1 MKKGIGASQG
11 YGIGHVVVIKEANLD
26 FQKVTITDVEAEK
39 KRFQD
44 ALAVFMDKTQSMA
57 DDIRSR
63 IGEKEAEI
71 LEGHIL
77 MMQDPEM
84 TGQIEA
90 SIETESINAEAA
102 LSQVCDMSAQMFAS
116 IPDEM
121 FQQRATDVND
131 IKTRML
137 MILLGEEETDISAV
151 PAGTVLVATDLT
163 PSMTAGINPENVVGI
178 LTEVGGKTSHSA
190 ILARAL
196 EIPAVLSIDGIVSQ
210 VVDGQ
215 RVIVDGTD
223 GIVYL
228 NPSNEQVETYIK
240 KRVAYLNDKKLLEKF
255 RGLPS
260 KMASGEQVE
269 LVGNI
274 GNPQDAAKVAEC
286 DGEGVGLFRTEFL
299 FMDATS
305 IPSEDEQF
313 EAYKMAAEILAGKP
327 VIIRTLDIGGDKAI
341 PYLGLET
348 EENPFLGYR
357 AVRFCLDRKEDIYKP
372 QLRALLRAS
381 AYGKIR
387 IMVPLVTCVD
397 EIREVKA
404 MVAELKADLDAKG
417 IPYDKDI
424 KVGIMTET
432 AASAVLADVLAKEA
446 DFFSIGTNDLTGYT
460 MAVDRGNAKVAYL
473 YSAYQPAV
481 LRSIHRIIECGKK
494 EGIMVGMCGEAAAD
508 PMLVPVLLAW
518 GLDEFSVS
526 PTSILATRKVMSQW
540 TMEEAKEVADKVL
553 TFATEAEVVE
563 YLKSV
568 AKQLKFIF

>member
-1 MKKGIGASQG
+1 MLKGIGASNG
-11 YGIGHVVVIKEANLD
+11 YGIGQIVIIKEANLD
-26 FQKVTITDVEAEK
+26 FERRTITDAEAEK

-44 ALAVFMDKTQSMA
+44 AVAVFMEKTQAMA
-57 DDIRSR
+57 DDMKNR

-90 SIETESINAEAA
+90 AIEGESINAEAA
-102 LSQVCDMSAQMFAS
+102 LSQVCDMFAQMFAS
-116 IPDEM
+116 IDDEM

-196 EIPAVLSIDGIVSQ
+196 EIPAVLSIDGIVGK
-210 VVDGQ
+210 VADGEK
-215 RVIVDGTD
+215 VILDGFN
-223 GIVYL
+223 GEVFL
-228 NPSNEQVETYIK
+228 NPGNDQVEAYIK
-240 KRVAYLNDKKLLEKF
+240 KRVAYLNDKKALERF
-255 RGLPS
+255 RGMKS
-260 KMASGEQVE
+260 QMASGEQVE

-299 FMDATS
+299 FMDGTS
-305 IPSEDEQF
+305 IPTEDEQF
-313 EAYKMAAEILAGKP
+313 EAYKLAAETLAGKP

-387 IMVPLVTCVD
+387 IMVPLVTCVE

-404 MVAELKADLDAKG
+404 MVAEIKADFDAKG

-481 LRSIHRIIECGKK
+481 LRSIKRIIECGKA

-568 AKQLKFIF
+568 AK

>member
-1 MKKGIGASQG
+1 MLKGIGASNG
-11 YGIGHVVVIKEANLD
+11 YGIGQIVIIKEANLD
-26 FQKVTITDVEAEK
+26 FERRTITDAEAEK

-44 ALAVFMDKTQSMA
+44 AVAVFMEKTQAMA
-57 DDIRSR
+57 DDMKNR

-90 SIETESINAEAA
+90 AIEGESINAEAA
-102 LSQVCDMSAQMFAS
+102 LSQVCDMFAQMFAS
-116 IPDEM
+116 IDDEM

-196 EIPAVLSIDGIVSQ
+196 EIPAVLSIDGIVGK
-210 VVDGQ
+210 VADGEK
-215 RVIVDGTD
+215 VILDGFN
-223 GIVYL
+223 GEVFL
-228 NPSNEQVETYIK
+228 NPGNDQVEAYIK
-240 KRVAYLNDKKLLEKF
+240 KRVAYLNDKKALERF
-255 RGLPS
+255 RGMKS
-260 KMASGEQVE
+260 QMASGEQVE

-299 FMDATS
+299 FMDGTS
-305 IPSEDEQF
+305 IPTEDEQF
-313 EAYKMAAEILAGKP
+313 EAYKLAAETLAGKP

-387 IMVPLVTCVD
+387 IMVPLVTCVE

-404 MVAELKADLDAKG
+404 MVAEIKADLDAKG

-481 LRSIHRIIECGKK
+481 LRSIKRIIECGKA

-568 AKQLKFIF
+568 AK

>member
-1 MKKGIGASQG
+1 MLKGIGASNG
-11 YGIGHVVVIKEANLD
+11 YGIGQVVIIKEANLD
-26 FQKVTITDVEAEK
+26 FERRTITDAEAEK

-44 ALAVFMDKTQSMA
+44 AVAVFMDKTQAMA
-57 DDIRSR
+57 DDMKNR

-90 SIETESINAEAA
+90 AIEGESINAEAA
-102 LSQVCDMSAQMFAS
+102 LSQVCDMFAQMFAS
-116 IPDEM
+116 IDDEM

-196 EIPAVLSIDGIVSQ
+196 EIPAVLSIDGIVGK
-210 VVDGQ
+210 VADGEK
-215 RVIVDGTD
+215 VILDGFN
-223 GIVYL
+223 GEVFL
-228 NPSNEQVETYIK
+228 NPGNDQVEAYIK
-240 KRVAYLNDKKLLEKF
+240 KRVAYLNDKKALEKF
-255 RGLPS
+255 RGMKS
-260 KMASGEQVE
+260 QMASGEQVE

-274 GNPQDAAKVAEC
+274 GNPQDAVKVAEC

-305 IPSEDEQF
+305 IPTEEEQF
-313 EAYKMAAEILAGKP
+313 EAYKLAAETLAGKP

-387 IMVPLVTCVD
+387 IMVPLVTCVE

-404 MVAELKADLDAKG
+404 MVAEIKADLDAKG
-417 IPYDKDI
+417 IAYDKDI

-481 LRSIHRIIECGKK
+481 LRSIKRIIECGKA

-568 AKQLKFIF
+568 AK

>member
-1 MKKGIGASQG
+1 MLKGIGASNG
-11 YGIGHVVVIKEANLD
+11 YGIGQVVIIKEANLD
-26 FQKVTITDVEAEK
+26 FERKTITDAEAEK

-44 ALAVFMDKTQSMA
+44 AVAVFMDKTQAMA
-57 DDIRSR
+57 DDMKNR

-90 SIETESINAEAA
+90 AIEGESINAEAA
-102 LSQVCDMSAQMFAS
+102 LSQVCDMFAQMFAS
-116 IPDEM
+116 IDDEM

-196 EIPAVLSIDGIVSQ
+196 EIPAVLSIDGIVGK
-210 VVDGQ
+210 VADGEK
-215 RVIVDGTD
+215 VILDGFN
-223 GIVYL
+223 GEVFL
-228 NPSNEQVETYIK
+228 NPGNDQVETYIK
-240 KRVAYLNDKKLLEKF
+240 KRVAYLNDKKALEKF
-255 RGLPS
+255 RGMKS
-260 KMASGEQVE
+260 QMASGEQVE

-274 GNPQDAAKVAEC
+274 GNPQDAVKVAEC

-305 IPSEDEQF
+305 IPTEEEQF
-313 EAYKMAAEILAGKP
+313 EAYKLAAETLAGKP

-387 IMVPLVTCVD
+387 IMVPLVTCVE

-417 IPYDKDI
+417 IAYDKDI

-481 LRSIHRIIECGKK
+481 LRSIKRIIECGKA

-540 TMEEAKEVADKVL
+540 TMEEAKAVADKVL
-553 TFATEAEVVE
+553 TFVTEAEVVE

-568 AKQLKFIF
+568 AK

>member
-11 YGIGHVVVIKEANLD
+11 YGIGQVVIIKEANLD
-26 FQKVTITDVEAEK
+26 FKTVTVSDVEAEK

-44 ALAVFMDKTQSMA
+44 ALDVFMEKTQAMA
-57 DDIRSR
+57 DDIKSR

-84 TGQIEA
+84 TGQIEGA
-90 SIETESINAEAA
+90 IESESINAEAA
-102 LSQVCDMSAQMFAS
+102 LSQVCDMFAQMFAS

-196 EIPAVLSIDGIVSQ
+196 EIPAVLSIEGIVST
-210 VVDGQ
+210 VTDGQ

-223 GIVYL
+223 GVVYL
-228 NPSNEQVETYIK
+228 HPSNDTVETYLK
-240 KRVAYLNDKKLLEKF
+240 KRVAYLSDKKLLEKF

-274 GNPQDAAKVAEC
+274 GTPQEATKVAEC

-305 IPSEDEQF
+305 IPSEEEQF

-357 AVRFCLDRKEDIYKP
+357 AIRFCLDRMEDIYKP

-387 IMVPLVTCVD
+387 IMVPLVTCVE
-397 EIREVKA
+397 EIRAVKA
-404 MVAELKADLDAKG
+404 MVAELKADLDEKG

-563 YLKSV
+563 YLKAV
-568 AKQLKFIF
+568 AK

>member
-11 YGIGHVVVIKEANLD
+11 YGIGQVVVIKEANLD
-26 FQKVTITDVEAEK
+26 FKTVTVSDVEAEK

-44 ALAVFMDKTQSMA
+44 ALDVFMEKTQAMA
-57 DDIRSR
+57 DDIKAR

-84 TGQIEA
+84 TGQIEG
-90 SIETESINAEAA
+90 SIESECINAEAA
-102 LSQVCDMSAQMFAS
+102 LSNVCDMFAQMFAS

-163 PSMTAGINPENVVGI
+163 PSMTAGINPANVVGI

-196 EIPAVLSIDGIVSQ
+196 EIPAVLSIDNIVST
-210 VVDGQ
+210 VTDGQ

-223 GIVYL
+223 GVVYL
-228 NPSNEQVETYIK
+228 NPSNDTVETYIK

-260 KMASGEQVE
+260 QMASGEVVE

-274 GNPQDAAKVAEC
+274 GTPQEAVKVLEC

-299 FMDATS
+299 FMDAIS
-305 IPSEDEQF
+305 IPTEEEQF
-313 EAYKMAAEILAGKP
+313 QAYKMAAETLADKP

-381 AYGKIR
+381 AFGKIR
-387 IMVPLVTCVD
+387 IMVPLVTCVE

-404 MVAELKADLDAKG
+404 MVAEIKADLDAQG
-417 IPYDKDI
+417 IAYDKDI

-526 PTSILATRKVMSQW
+526 PTSILATRKVMSRW

-563 YLKSV
+563 YLKAV
-568 AKQLKFIF
+568 AK

>member
-11 YGIGHVVVIKEANLD
+11 YGIGQVVVIKEANLD
-26 FQKVTITDVEAEK
+26 FKTVTVSDVEAEK

-44 ALAVFMDKTQSMA
+44 ALDVFMEKTQAMA
-57 DDIRSR
+57 DDIKAR

-84 TGQIEA
+84 TGQIEG
-90 SIETESINAEAA
+90 SIESECINAEAA
-102 LSQVCDMSAQMFAS
+102 LSNVCDMFAQMFAS

-163 PSMTAGINPENVVGI
+163 PSMTAGINPANVVGI

-196 EIPAVLSIDGIVSQ
+196 EIPAVLSIDNIVST
-210 VVDGQ
+210 VTDGQ

-223 GIVYL
+223 GVVYL
-228 NPSNEQVETYIK
+228 NPSNDTVETYIK

-260 KMASGEQVE
+260 QMASGEVVE

-274 GNPQDAAKVAEC
+274 GTPQEAVKVLEC

-299 FMDATS
+299 FMDAIS
-305 IPSEDEQF
+305 IPTEEEQF
-313 EAYKMAAEILAGKP
+313 QAYKMAAETLADKP

-381 AYGKIR
+381 AFGKIR
-387 IMVPLVTCVD
+387 IMVPLVTCVE

-404 MVAELKADLDAKG
+404 MVAEIKADLDAQG
-417 IPYDKDI
+417 IAYDKDI

-563 YLKSV
+563 YLKAV
-568 AKQLKFIF
+568 AK

>member
-11 YGIGHVVVIKEANLD
+11 YGIGQVVVIKEANLD
-26 FQKVTITDVEAEK
+26 FQTVTVSDAAAEK

-44 ALAVFMDKTQSMA
+44 ALAVFMDKTQAMA
-57 DDIRSR
+57 DDIKSR
-63 IGEKEAEI
+63 LGEKEAEI

-84 TGQIEA
+84 ISQIEGA
-90 SIETESINAEAA
+90 IENDSINAEAA
-102 LSQVCDMSAQMFAS
+102 LSQVCDMFAQMFAS

-196 EIPAVLSIDGIVSQ
+196 EIPAVLSIEGIVSQ
-210 VVDGQ
+210 VEDGQ
-215 RVIVDGTD
+215 QVIVDGTD

-228 NPSNEQVETYIK
+228 NPSDEQIETYK
-240 KRVAYLNDKKLLEKF
+240 NKRESYLNDKKLLEKF

-274 GNPQDAAKVAEC
+274 GNPQDAEKVAEC

-313 EAYKMAAEILAGKP
+313 EAYKLAAETLAGKP

-387 IMVPLVTCVD
+387 IMVPLVTCVE
-397 EIREVKA
+397 EIREVKS

-417 IPYDKDI
+417 IPYDKEI

-540 TMEEAKEVADKVL
+540 TMEEAKQVADKVL

-568 AKQLKFIF
+568 AKE

>member
-1 MKKGIGASQG
+1 MLKGIGASNG
-11 YGIGHVVVIKEANLD
+11 YGIGQVVIIKEANLD
-26 FQKVTITDVEAEK
+26 FERKTITDAEAEK

-44 ALAVFMDKTQSMA
+44 AVAVFMDKTQAMA
-57 DDIRSR
+57 DDMKNR

-90 SIETESINAEAA
+90 AIEGESINAEAA
-102 LSQVCDMSAQMFAS
+102 LSQVCDMFAQMFAS
-116 IPDEM
+116 IDDEM

-196 EIPAVLSIDGIVSQ
+196 EIPAVLSIDGIVGK
-210 VVDGQ
+210 VADGEK
-215 RVIVDGTD
+215 VILDGFN
-223 GIVYL
+223 GEVFL
-228 NPSNEQVETYIK
+228 NPGNDQVETYIK
-240 KRVAYLNDKKLLEKF
+240 KRVAYLNDKKALEKF
-255 RGLPS
+255 RGMKS
-260 KMASGEQVE
+260 QMASGEQVE

-274 GNPQDAAKVAEC
+274 GNPQDAVKVAEC

-305 IPSEDEQF
+305 IPTEDEQF
-313 EAYKMAAEILAGKP
+313 EAYKLAAETLAGKP

-387 IMVPLVTCVD
+387 IMVPLVTCVE

-417 IPYDKDI
+417 IAYDKDI

-481 LRSIHRIIECGKK
+481 LRSIKRIIECGKA

-540 TMEEAKEVADKVL
+540 TMEEAKAVADKVL

-568 AKQLKFIF
+568 AK

>member
-1 MKKGIGASQG
+1 MVKGIGASQG
-11 YGIGHVVVIKEANLD
+11 YGIGQVVVIKEANLD
-26 FQKVTITDVEAEK
+26 FQRITISDVDAEK

-44 ALAVFMDKTQSMA
+44 ALAVFMDKTQAMA
-57 DDIRSR
+57 DDIRTR

-84 TGQIEA
+84 TAQIEGA
-90 SIETESINAEAA
+90 IESECMNAEAA
-102 LSQVCDMSAQMFAS
+102 LAQVCDMFAQMFAS
-116 IPDEM
+116 IDDEM

-151 PAGTVLVATDLT
+151 PAGTVLVAVDLT

-196 EIPAVLSIDGIVSQ
+196 EIPAVLSIEGICSKVT
-210 VVDGQ
+210 DGQ
-215 RVIVDGTD
+215 RVILDGTT
-223 GIVYL
+223 GEVFL
-228 NPSNEQVETYIK
+228 NPSNDQVETYIK
-240 KRVAYLNDKKLLEKF
+240 KRVAYLNDKKALERF

-260 KMASGEQVE
+260 KMASGEVVE

-274 GNPQDAAKVAEC
+274 GKPADAQNVKDA

-305 IPSEDEQF
+305 IPSEEEQF
-313 EAYKMAAEILAGKP
+313 EAYKQAAEILAGKP

-387 IMVPLVTCVD
+387 IMVPLVTCVE

-404 MVAELKADLDAKG
+404 MVEELKADLDAKG
-417 IPYDKDI
+417 IAYDKDI

-481 LRSIHRIIECGKK
+481 LRSIHRIIECGKA

-508 PMLVPVLLAW
+508 PLLVPVLLAW

-540 TMEEAKEVADKVL
+540 TMEEAKAVADKVL

-563 YLKSV
+563 YLTSV
-568 AKQLKFIF
+568 AK

>member
-1 MKKGIGASQG
+1 MAKGVAASQG
-11 YGIGHVVVIKEANLD
+11 YGIGQVIIIKEASLD
-26 FQKVTITDVEAEK
+26 FQRVTISDVEAEK
-39 KRFQD
+39 KRLAD
-44 ALAVFMDKTQSMA
+44 ALDVFMEKTQAMA
-57 DDIRSR
+57 DDMKER

-84 TGQIEA
+84 TGQIEGA
-90 SIETESINAEAA
+90 IENEHINAEAA
-102 LSQVCDMSAQMFAS
+102 LDQVCDMFIQMFSS
-116 IPDEM
+116 IDDEM
-121 FQQRATDVND
+121 FQQRATDVAD

-137 MILLGEEETDISAV
+137 KILLGVEEVDISAV
-151 PAGTVLVATDLT
+151 PAGTVLVAVDLT
-163 PSMTAGINPENVVGI
+163 PSMTAGINNQNVVGI
-178 LTEVGGKTSHSA
+178 MTEVGGKTSHSA

-196 EIPAVLSIDGIVSQ
+196 EIPAVLSIDGIVGK
-210 VVDGQ
+210 VENGQ
-215 RVIVDGTD
+215 TVIVDGTEGEVILEPTAEEID
-223 GIVYL
+223 AYTAKRAKYL
-228 NPSNEQVETYIK
+228 E
-240 KRVAYLNDKKLLEKF
+240 DKKLLEKF
-255 RGLPS
+255 RGKAS
-260 KMASGEQVE
+260 QMASGEQVE

-274 GNPQDAAKVAEC
+274 GNPNDALKVVEC

-313 EAYKMAAEILAGKP
+313 EAYKKAAQILDGKP

-381 AYGKIR
+381 AYGNIR
-387 IMVPLVTCVD
+387 IMVPLVTCVE
-397 EIREVKA
+397 EIRAVKE
-404 MVAELKADLDAKG
+404 MVEELKADLDEKG
-417 IPYDKDI
+417 IAYDKEI

-432 AASAVLADVLAKEA
+432 AASSVIADLLAKEA

-473 YSAYQPAV
+473 YSAFQPAV
-481 LRSIHRIIECGKK
+481 LRSIKRIIECGKK

-553 TFATEAEVVE
+553 TFATEEEVVA

-568 AKQLKFIF
+568 AKA

>member
-11 YGIGHVVVIKEANLD
+11 YGIGNVVVIKEANLA
-26 FQKVTITDVEAEK
+26 FQTVTVSDVEAEK

-44 ALAVFMDKTQSMA
+44 ALDVFMERTQAMA
-57 DDIRSR
+57 DDIKSR

-84 TGQIEA
+84 TGQIEGA
-90 SIETESINAEAA
+90 IESECINAEAA
-102 LSQVCDMSAQMFAS
+102 LSNVCDMFAQMFAS

-163 PSMTAGINPENVVGI
+163 PSMTAGINPANVVGI

-196 EIPAVLSIDGIVSQ
+196 EIPAVLSIENIVST
-210 VVDGQ
+210 VTDGQ

-228 NPSNEQVETYIK
+228 NPSNDTVETYIK

-274 GNPQDAAKVAEC
+274 GTPQEAVKVAEC

-305 IPSEDEQF
+305 IPSEEEQF
-313 EAYKMAAEILAGKP
+313 QAYKMAAETLAGKP

-381 AYGKIR
+381 AFGKIR
-387 IMVPLVTCVD
+387 IMVPLVTCVE

-404 MVAELKADLDAKG
+404 MVAEIKADLDAQG
-417 IPYDKDI
+417 IAYDKDI

-473 YSAYQPAV
+473 YSSYQPAV

-563 YLKSV
+563 YLKAV
-568 AKQLKFIF
+568 AK

>member
-11 YGIGHVVVIKEANLD
+11 YGIGQVVVIKEANLD
-26 FQKVTITDVEAEK
+26 FQTVTVSDVEAEK
-39 KRFQD
+39 KRFHD
-44 ALAVFMDKTQSMA
+44 ALELFMEKTQAMA

-84 TGQIEA
+84 TGQIEGA
-90 SIETESINAEAA
+90 IESESINAEAA
-102 LSQVCDMSAQMFAS
+102 LSQVCDMFAQMFAS

-137 MILLGEEETDISAV
+137 MILLGEEATDISAV

-163 PSMTAGINPENVVGI
+163 PSMTAGINPDNVVGI

-196 EIPAVLSIDGIVSQ
+196 EIPAVLSIDGIVST
-210 VVDGQ
+210 VADGQ

-223 GIVYL
+223 GIVLL
-228 NPSNEQVETYIK
+228 NPSNDQVETYIK
-240 KRVAYLNDKKLLEKF
+240 KRVAFLNDKKLLEKF

-274 GNPQDAAKVAEC
+274 GNPQEAAKVAEC

-305 IPSEDEQF
+305 IPSEEEQF
-313 EAYKMAAEILAGKP
+313 EAYKMAAETLAGKP

-387 IMVPLVTCVD
+387 IMVPLVTCVE

-404 MVAELKADLDAKG
+404 MVAELKEDLDAKG
-417 IPYDKDI
+417 IPYDKEI

-432 AASAVLADVLAKEA
+432 AAASVLADVLAKEA

-526 PTSILATRKVMSQW
+526 PNSILATRKVMSQW

-553 TFATEAEVVE
+553 TFATEDEVVT

-568 AKQLKFIF
+568 PK

>member
-1 MKKGIGASQG
+1 MLKGIGASNG
-11 YGIGHVVVIKEANLD
+11 YGIGQVVIIKEANLD
-26 FQKVTITDVEAEK
+26 FERKTITDAEAEK

-44 ALAVFMDKTQSMA
+44 AVAVFMDKTQAMA
-57 DDIRSR
+57 DDMKNR

-90 SIETESINAEAA
+90 AIEGESINAEAA
-102 LSQVCDMSAQMFAS
+102 LSQVCDMFAQMFAS
-116 IPDEM
+116 IDDEM

-196 EIPAVLSIDGIVSQ
+196 EIPAVLSIDGIVGK
-210 VVDGQ
+210 VADGEK
-215 RVIVDGTD
+215 VILDGFN
-223 GIVYL
+223 GEVFL
-228 NPSNEQVETYIK
+228 NPGNDQVETYIK
-240 KRVAYLNDKKLLEKF
+240 KRVAYLNDKKALEKF
-255 RGLPS
+255 RGMKS
-260 KMASGEQVE
+260 QMASGEQVE

-274 GNPQDAAKVAEC
+274 GNPQDAVKVAEC

-299 FMDATS
+299 FMDATG
-305 IPSEDEQF
+305 IPTEDEQF
-313 EAYKMAAEILAGKP
+313 EAYKLAAETLAGKP

-387 IMVPLVTCVD
+387 IMVPLVTCVE

-417 IPYDKDI
+417 IAYDKDI

-481 LRSIHRIIECGKK
+481 LRSIKRIIECGKA

-540 TMEEAKEVADKVL
+540 TMEEAKAVADKVL

-568 AKQLKFIF
+568 AK